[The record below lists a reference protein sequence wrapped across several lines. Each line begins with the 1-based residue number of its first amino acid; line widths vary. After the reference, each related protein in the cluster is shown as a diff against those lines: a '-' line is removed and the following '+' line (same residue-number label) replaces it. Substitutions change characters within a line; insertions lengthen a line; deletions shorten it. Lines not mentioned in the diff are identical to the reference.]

1 MGLLLGLVIFTGAV
15 VCSFSIAVSERVVV
29 ENNTLG
35 IAPPVP
41 VPVPGVPVNPGDQVT
56 KNANDKITLAVDD
69 LFDAVDK
76 ATQCSFGRA
85 CSSDDSDQGLKPNV
99 AGNMTDD
106 EKAEYG
112 GAGSGTPGGWGPEDE
127 EKARAQQAQIEA
139 KKQVESLGYDSNKV
153 SHIFADKHQMDKLV
167 SEFGSPEAA
176 LERMHEAV
184 QPLAKNPGSYQ
195 TGSCWVTVRVGGN
208 DVAVKGIVINGE
220 FRISTAR
227 MRPF

>member
-1 MGLLLGLVIFTGAV
+1 MAEQLLEIGVKAGLTGAV
-15 VCSFSIAVSERVVV
+15 AKMLADKLTADELDHLV
-29 ENNTLG
+29 TLQMTG
-35 IAPPVP
+35 NDEITSKYLGLLQDKYAPEALS
-41 VPVPGVPVNPGDQVT
+41 NPHLGKGMDNDQ
-56 KNANDKITLAVDD
+56 
-69 LFDAVDK
+69 
-76 ATQCSFGRA
+76 
-85 CSSDDSDQGLKPNV
+85 
-99 AGNMTDD
+99 
-106 EKAEYG
+106 KAELG

-195 TGSCWVTVRVGGN
+195 TGSWVTVRVGGN
-208 DVAVKGIVINGE
+208 DVTVKGIVINGE
-220 FRISTAR
+220 FRISTAT